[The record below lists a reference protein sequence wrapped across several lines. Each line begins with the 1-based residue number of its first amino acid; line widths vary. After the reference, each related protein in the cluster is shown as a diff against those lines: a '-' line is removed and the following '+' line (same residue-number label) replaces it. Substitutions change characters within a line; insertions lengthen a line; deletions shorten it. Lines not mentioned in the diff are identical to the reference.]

1 MKEYVVDIDF
11 NQFFKKYEAVV
22 AMADIAF
29 NKVKDNHPECVK
41 CKINCSDC
49 CYALFDLTLIEA
61 LYINHKTRESFAG
74 EKRGKLEEKANI
86 ADRAVFKLKKKA
98 YNELKSGKSEDEII
112 NDLAAKKIR
121 CPLLNEEDCCD
132 LYEFRPIT
140 CRLYGIPVS
149 IGGAGHT
156 CGLSGFKEGKNYQT
170 VNMDAIRKKL
180 YEISDDVVRHI
191 NSKYLKLSEV
201 LVPLSMAILNVY
213 DKEYLGLPD
222 PDKAPEKEKIKG

>member
-1 MKEYVVDIDF
+1 MDVDLS
-11 NQFFKKYEAVV
+11 QFFKKYEAIV

-29 NKVKDNHPECVK
+29 NKVKDSHPECVK

-61 LYINHKTRESFAG
+61 LYINHKTRENFDDK
-74 EKRGKLEEKANI
+74 KRGKLEEKSNI

-98 YNELKSGKSEDEII
+98 YNELKSGTSEDEII
-112 NDLAAKKIR
+112 KELATKRIR
-121 CPLLNEEDCCD
+121 CPLLNEENCCD

-170 VNMDAIRKKL
+170 VNMDTIQKKL
-180 YEISDDVVRHI
+180 YVISDELVRHI
-191 NSKYLKLSEV
+191 ESKYLKLSEV

-222 PDKAPEKEKIKG
+222 ADKTPAKEK

>member
-1 MKEYVVDIDF
+1 LNIEF
-11 NQFFKKYEAVV
+11 TQFFKKYEAVV
-22 AMADIAF
+22 AMADNAF
-29 NKVKDNHPECVK
+29 NKVRDNNPECVK

-61 LYINHKTRESFAG
+61 LYINHKVGESFDG
-74 EKRGKLEEKANI
+74 KKKEKLEKKANI

-112 NDLAAKKIR
+112 KELATKRIR

-140 CRLYGIPVS
+140 CRFYGIPVS

-156 CGLSGFKEGKNYQT
+156 CGLSDFKEGKSYQT
-170 VNMDAIRKKL
+170 VNMDAIQKKL
-180 YEISDDVVRHI
+180 YEISGELVRHI
-191 NSKYLKLSEV
+191 NSKYIKLSEV

-213 DKEYLGLPD
+213 DKEYLGLAGA
-222 PDKAPEKEKIKG
+222 DKSPAEEK

>member
-1 MKEYVVDIDF
+1 MKEHIVDIDF
-11 NQFFKKYEAVV
+11 TQFFKKYEAVV

-29 NKVKDNHPECVK
+29 NKVKDSNPECVK

-61 LYINHKTRESFAG
+61 VYINHKTRENFAG
-74 EKRGKLEEKANI
+74 EKRVKLEEKANI
-86 ADRAVFKLKKKA
+86 ADRAVFKLKKNA
-98 YNELKSGKSEDEII
+98 YNKLKSGKSEDEII
-112 NDLAAKKIR
+112 NDLAAKRIR
-121 CPLLNEEDCCD
+121 CPLLNESDCCA

-170 VNMDAIRKKL
+170 VNMDAIQKKL
-180 YEISDDVVRHI
+180 YEISDELVRHI

-213 DKEYLGLPD
+213 DKEYLGLAEA
-222 PDKAPEKEKIKG
+222 DKTPAKEK

>member
-1 MKEYVVDIDF
+1 VDIDLS
-11 NQFFKKYEAVV
+11 QFFKKYETIV

-29 NKVKDNHPECVK
+29 NKVKDSHPECVK

-61 LYINHKTRESFAG
+61 LYINHKTRENFDDK
-74 EKRGKLEEKANI
+74 KRGKLEEKANI

-98 YNELKSGKSEDEII
+98 YNELKSGTSEDEII
-112 NDLAAKKIR
+112 KELATKRIR

-140 CRLYGIPVS
+140 CRFYGIPVS

-170 VNMDAIRKKL
+170 VNMDAIQKKL
-180 YEISDDVVRHI
+180 YEISDELVRHV
-191 NSKYLKLSEV
+191 NSKYSKLSEV

-222 PDKAPEKEKIKG
+222 PDKSPAKEK

>member
-1 MKEYVVDIDF
+1 MDIDF
-11 NQFFKKYEAVV
+11 TPFFKKYEAVV
-22 AMADIAF
+22 AMADNAF
-29 NKVKDNHPECVK
+29 DKVSKSYPECVK

-61 LYINHKTRESFAG
+61 LYINDKVRKNFDG
-74 EKRGKLEEKANI
+74 GQMEKLNEKANI
-86 ADRAVFKLKKKA
+86 ADRTVFKLKKKA
-98 YNELKSGKSEDEII
+98 YNDHKSGKSEDEII
-112 NDLAAKKIR
+112 KDLAAKRLK
-121 CPLLNEEDCCD
+121 CPLLNESDCCD

-156 CGLSGFKEGKNYQT
+156 CGLSGFKEGKDYQT
-170 VNMDAIRKKL
+170 VNMDLVQKKL
-180 YEISDDVVRHI
+180 YEISDELVRHI

-213 DKEYLGLPD
+213 DDQYLGLAD
-222 PDKAPEKEKIKG
+222 ADKTPAKG

>member
-1 MKEYVVDIDF
+1 MNIDLTL
-11 NQFFKKYEAVV
+11 FFKKYEAVV

-29 NKVKDNHPECVK
+29 NKVKDSHPECVK

-61 LYINHKTRESFAG
+61 LYINHKTRENHDG
-74 EKRGKLEEKANI
+74 EKRRKLEEKSNK

-112 NDLAAKKIR
+112 KELATKRIR
-121 CPLLNEEDCCD
+121 CPLLNESDCCD

-170 VNMDAIRKKL
+170 VNMNAIQKKL
-180 YEISDDVVRHI
+180 YEISDELVRHV

-222 PDKAPEKEKIKG
+222 PDKSPVKEK

>member
-1 MKEYVVDIDF
+1 MDTDF
-11 NQFFKKYEAVV
+11 TQFFKKYEAIV

-29 NKVKDNHPECVK
+29 NKVKDSHSECVK

-61 LYINHKTRESFAG
+61 LYINQKIRDNFDG
-74 EKRGKLEEKANI
+74 NKKVKLEEKANI

-98 YNELKSGKSEDEII
+98 YNELKSGTSEDEII
-112 NDLAAKKIR
+112 KELATKRIR

-170 VNMDAIRKKL
+170 VNMDTIQKKL
-180 YEISDDVVRHI
+180 YVISDELVRHV
-191 NSKYLKLSEV
+191 NSKYSKLSEA

-222 PDKAPEKEKIKG
+222 PDKSPAKEK

>member
-1 MKEYVVDIDF
+1 MDIDF
-11 NQFFKKYEAVV
+11 TQFFKKYEAVV

-29 NKVKDNHPECVK
+29 NKVKDSHPECVK

-61 LYINHKTRESFAG
+61 LYINHKTRENFDS
-74 EKRGKLEEKANI
+74 EKRGKLEEKSNK

-112 NDLAAKKIR
+112 KELATKRIR
-121 CPLLNEEDCCD
+121 CPLLNESDCCD

-140 CRLYGIPVS
+140 CRLYGISVS

-170 VNMDAIRKKL
+170 VNMNAIQKKL
-180 YEISDDVVRHI
+180 YEISDELIRHV

-222 PDKAPEKEKIKG
+222 PDKSPVKEK

>member
-1 MKEYVVDIDF
+1 MKEHIVNIDF
-11 NQFFKKYEAVV
+11 TRFFKKYEAIV
-22 AMADIAF
+22 ARADIAF
-29 NKVKDNHPECVK
+29 KKVKDSNPECVK

-61 LYINHKTRESFAG
+61 LYINHKVRENIDG
-74 EKRGKLEEKANI
+74 EKRVKLEESANE

-98 YNELKSGKSEDEII
+98 YNELKSGKSEDKII
-112 NDLAAKKIR
+112 QDLAAKRIR
-121 CPLLNEEDCCD
+121 CPLLNGTDRCD
-132 LYEFRPIT
+132 LYDFRPIT

-156 CGLSGFKEGKNYQT
+156 CGLSGFEEGKEYQT
-170 VNMDAIRKKL
+170 VNMDAIQKKL
-180 YEISDDVVRHI
+180 YEISNELVRHI
-191 NSKYLKLSEV
+191 NSKYVKISEV

-222 PDKAPEKEKIKG
+222 PDTSPEKEKTKG

>member
-1 MKEYVVDIDF
+1 MDIDF
-11 NQFFKKYEAVV
+11 TQFFKKYETVV
-22 AMADIAF
+22 AKADIAF
-29 NKVKDNHPECVK
+29 NKVKESHPEGVK

-61 LYINHKTRESFAG
+61 LYINHKTRENFDG

-86 ADRAVFKLKKKA
+86 ADRAVFKLKKNA

-112 NDLAAKKIR
+112 NDLAAKRIR
-121 CPLLNEEDCCD
+121 CPLLNEENCCD

-170 VNMDAIRKKL
+170 VNMDAIQKKL
-180 YEISDDVVRHI
+180 YEISDELVRHI

-213 DKEYLGLPD
+213 DKEYLGLAGA
-222 PDKAPEKEKIKG
+222 DKSPVKETIKG

>member
-1 MKEYVVDIDF
+1 MDIDLS
-11 NQFFKKYEAVV
+11 QFFKKYETIV

-29 NKVKDNHPECVK
+29 NKVKDSHPECVK

-61 LYINHKTRESFAG
+61 LYINHKTRENFDDK
-74 EKRGKLEEKANI
+74 KRGKLEEKANI

-98 YNELKSGKSEDEII
+98 YNELKSGTSEDEII
-112 NDLAAKKIR
+112 KELATKRIR

-170 VNMDAIRKKL
+170 VNMDAIQKKL
-180 YEISDDVVRHI
+180 YEISDELVRHVE
-191 NSKYLKLSEV
+191 SKYLKLSEV

-222 PDKAPEKEKIKG
+222 PDKSPAKEK

>member
-1 MKEYVVDIDF
+1 
-11 NQFFKKYEAVV
+11 AV
-22 AMADIAF
+22 
-29 NKVKDNHPECVK
+29 
-41 CKINCSDC
+41 
-49 CYALFDLTLIEA
+49 FDLTLIEA
-61 LYINHKTRESFAG
+61 LYLNHKSREVFAG
-74 EKRGKLEEKANI
+74 EKRVKLEEKANI
-86 ADRAVFKLKKKA
+86 ADRAVFKLKKNA
-98 YNELKSGKSEDEII
+98 YNEFKSGKSEDEII
-112 NDLAAKKIR
+112 NDLAAKRIR

-170 VNMDAIRKKL
+170 VNMDAIQKKL

-213 DKEYLGLPD
+213 DKEYLGLAD
-222 PDKAPEKEKIKG
+222 ADKTPVKEK

>member
-1 MKEYVVDIDF
+1 MNIDF
-11 NQFFKKYEAVV
+11 TQFFKKYEAVV

-29 NKVKDNHPECVK
+29 NKVKDSHPECVK

-61 LYINHKTRESFAG
+61 LYINHKTRENLDG
-74 EKRGKLEEKANI
+74 EKRGKLEEKSNK
-86 ADRAVFKLKKKA
+86 ADRTVFKLKKKA

-112 NDLAAKKIR
+112 NDLAAKRIR
-121 CPLLNEEDCCD
+121 CPLLNESDCCD

-156 CGLSGFKEGKNYQT
+156 CGLSGFKERKNYQT
-170 VNMDAIRKKL
+170 VNMDAIQKKL
-180 YEISDDVVRHI
+180 YEISDELVRHA

-201 LVPLSMAILNVY
+201 IVPLSMAILNVY

-222 PDKAPEKEKIKG
+222 PDKSPAEEK

>member
-1 MKEYVVDIDF
+1 MDIDF
-11 NQFFKKYEAVV
+11 TQFFKKYEAVV

-29 NKVKDNHPECVK
+29 NKVKDSHPECVK
-41 CKINCSDC
+41 CEINCSDC

-61 LYINHKTRESFAG
+61 LYINHKTRENLDG
-74 EKRGKLEEKANI
+74 EKRGKLEEKLNI

-112 NDLAAKKIR
+112 KELATKRIR
-121 CPLLNEEDCCD
+121 CPLLNESDCCD

-170 VNMDAIRKKL
+170 VNMEAIQKKL
-180 YEISDDVVRHI
+180 YEISDELVRHV

-213 DKEYLGLPD
+213 NKEYLGLPD
-222 PDKAPEKEKIKG
+222 PDKSPVKEK

>member
-1 MKEYVVDIDF
+1 
-11 NQFFKKYEAVV
+11 
-22 AMADIAF
+22 MADIAF
-29 NKVKDNHPECVK
+29 NKVKDSHPECVK

-61 LYINHKTRESFAG
+61 LYINHKTRENLGG
-74 EKRGKLEEKANI
+74 EKRGKLEEKSNK

-112 NDLAAKKIR
+112 KELATKRIR
-121 CPLLNEEDCCD
+121 CPLLNESDCCD

-170 VNMDAIRKKL
+170 VNMDAIQKKL
-180 YEISDDVVRHI
+180 YEISDELVRHV

-222 PDKAPEKEKIKG
+222 SDKSPVKEK

>member
-1 MKEYVVDIDF
+1 MDIDLS
-11 NQFFKKYEAVV
+11 QFFKKYEAIV

-29 NKVKDNHPECVK
+29 NKVKDGHPECVK

-61 LYINHKTRESFAG
+61 LYINQKTRENFDG
-74 EKRGKLEEKANI
+74 NKRGKLEEKSNI

-98 YNELKSGKSEDEII
+98 YNELKSGTSEDEII
-112 NDLAAKKIR
+112 KELATKRIR

-170 VNMDAIRKKL
+170 VNMDTIQKKL
-180 YEISDDVVRHI
+180 YVISDELVRHV

-222 PDKAPEKEKIKG
+222 PDKSPVKEK